1 MIEEEKSKKPSDYYI
16 GIGLCCGIF
25 IGTLIGVR
33 TDNLG
38 VWISL
43 GTVFG
48 LVFGVAWQQYANK
61 KASKN
66 QQLPPKN

>member
-1 MIEEEKSKKPSDYYI
+1 MIKEKKPKKSSEHFI
-16 GIGLCCGIF
+16 GVGLCCGII
-25 IGTLIGVR
+25 IGILIGVR

-48 LVFGVAWQQYANK
+48 LIFGVMMQKRN
-61 KASKN
+61 SN
-66 QQLPPKN
+66 N

>member
-1 MIEEEKSKKPSDYYI
+1 MEEERNEMIEKKTKKSSDYYI
-16 GIGLCCGIF
+16 GVGLCCGII

-38 VWISL
+38 LWVSL

-48 LVFGVAWQQYANK
+48 LIFGVAMQK
-61 KASKN
+61 KNSN
-66 QQLPPKN
+66 N

>member
-1 MIEEEKSKKPSDYYI
+1 MIEKKTKKSSDYYI
-16 GIGLCCGIF
+16 GVGLCCGIF

-48 LVFGVAWQQYANK
+48 LVFGVTAK
-61 KASKN
+61 KKF
-66 QQLPPKN
+66 